1 MRESGPADIAES
13 ARWLRFFSGVRV
25 YDINLEKQR
34 YFMNKN
40 LRRDLADLKSKLKW
54 AQARGENRRAEQLL
68 LLIEAVERQEEFDPM
83 LRGR

>member
-1 MRESGPADIAES
+1 MRESGPSDIAEA

-25 YDINLEKQR
+25 YDINLDKQR

-40 LRRDLADLKSKLKW
+40 LRRDLTDLKGKLKW